1 MCGNL
6 FRIKVFFIY
15 FCKVNTINTKL
26 TNLVKNIVGLS
37 FFLILFVISG
47 FQPSGISDGKVRT
60 VVIDAGHGAHDN
72 GCHGRA
78 SNEKNVALKVALEV
92 GKLIEENVPDVK
104 VVYTRK
110 SDVFI
115 ELIDRAGI
123 ANKNNADLF
132 ISIHCNSGP
141 SAAYGT
147 ETFTMGLHTSQGNLE
162 VAKRENAVILQEENY
177 KKNYGGYD
185 PKSPQ
190 SHILFS
196 LYQSAYM
203 DNSLRFASKVE
214 DQFRERVG
222 RHSRGVKQAGFLV
235 LWKSAMPS
243 VLIETGFLTNPSEE
257 KFLNDITGQSYIA
270 SGIYRAFKEY
280 KQELEAMN

>member
-1 MCGNL
+1 
-6 FRIKVFFIY
+6 
-15 FCKVNTINTKL
+15 
-26 TNLVKNIVGLS
+26 VKNIVCLS
-37 FFLILFVISG
+37 AFLILFVISG
-47 FQPSGISDGKVRT
+47 FQPSGHKDGQVRT

-72 GCHGRA
+72 GCSGR
-78 SNEKNVALKVALEV
+78 SSKEKSVALKVALEV
-92 GKLIEENVPDVK
+92 GSLIEENVPDVK

-110 SDVFI
+110 SDVFVK
-115 ELIDRAGI
+115 LIDRAGI

-141 SAAYGT
+141 SSAYGT
-147 ETFTMGLHTSQGNLE
+147 ETYTMGLHTSQGNLE
-162 VAKRENAVILQEENY
+162 VAKRENAVILQEEDY
-177 KKNYGGYD
+177 KTNYGGYD

-214 DQFRERVG
+214 NQFKDRVG
-222 RHSRGVKQAGFLV
+222 RHSRGVKQAGYLV

-243 VLIETGFLTNPSEE
+243 VLIETGFLTNPTEE
-257 KFLNDITGQSYIA
+257 KYLNDKTGQSYIA

-280 KQELEAMN
+280 KQDLEAMN